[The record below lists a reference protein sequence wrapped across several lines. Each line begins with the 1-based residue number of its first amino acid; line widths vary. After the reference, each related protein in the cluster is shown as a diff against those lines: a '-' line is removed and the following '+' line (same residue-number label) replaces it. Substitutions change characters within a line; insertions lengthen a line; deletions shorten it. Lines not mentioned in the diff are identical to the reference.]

1 MRSRLQQLRRRLHSL
16 RSERGQAVTE
26 FALIAP
32 LFIFLLLALLQFALI
47 LNAQIVVA
55 DAAREGAREMAIQQP
70 RGGSWQSTVAQAVL
84 TDLQG
89 GGLSATTAEYSP
101 QFPYASGD
109 LVEQDTQGDLATV
122 TVTYRYPN
130 FVPLLPLLLG
140 QPAWSSQFTLHSTTS
155 FMLEQ

>member
-1 MRSRLQQLRRRLHSL
+1 MKHRLRLLWRRL
-16 RSERGQAVTE
+16 RSEKGQSVLE

-32 LFIFLLLALLQFALI
+32 IFIFLLLALLQAALLI
-47 LNAQIVVA
+47 NAQLVVA

-70 RGGSWQSTVAQAVL
+70 RGGSWQSTVASAVF

-89 GGLSATTAEYSP
+89 GGLTANGTEYNP
-101 QFPYASGD
+101 QYPYVSGD
-109 LVEQDTQGDLATV
+109 LVEQDTQGNLATV

-140 QPAWSSQFTLHSTTS
+140 QPAWSSEFTLHSTTS